1 MVMFVGYPWLVR
13 SAYVELTGPQPDHAV
28 ASHRDDAPEDALDQR
43 AKHLEG
49 LVSWTE
55 RERLRLQWYRL
66 RLAISDLL
74 RG

>member
-1 MVMFVGYPWLVR
+1 MVMFVGYPWLVT
-13 SAYVELTGPQPDHAV
+13 SAYVELTGPQQHDAV
-28 ASHRDDAPEDALDQR
+28 ASHRDDAPEGALDQR
-43 AKHLEG
+43 AKHLEE

-55 RERLRLQWYRL
+55 RERLRLRWYRL